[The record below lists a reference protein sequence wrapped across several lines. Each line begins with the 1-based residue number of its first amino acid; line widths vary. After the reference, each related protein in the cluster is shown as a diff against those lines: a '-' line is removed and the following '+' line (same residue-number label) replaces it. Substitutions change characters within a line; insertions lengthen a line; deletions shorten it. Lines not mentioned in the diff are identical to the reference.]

1 MKRFSLAPFAWI
13 AVLVLAG
20 ALPAAAQIDF
30 SGTATADLSGF
41 NEVPSVFSFGGGRF
55 EATVNEDGTSITW
68 DLTYDHLTAPVTQSH
83 IHFAEPHVNGAI
95 VIFFCSNL
103 TSPAPPAGTPACPP
117 PPAHLTGTFTA
128 ANVGAGAAPQGIG
141 AQQIRALLRAMR
153 SGATYVNVHSTK
165 FPGGE
170 IRGQVRFV
178 PTP

>member
-1 MKRFSLAPFAWI
+1 MKRFSLAPLAWI

-41 NEVPSVFSFGGGRF
+41 NEVPAIFSFGGGRF
-55 EATVNEDGTSITW
+55 EATVNADGTSITW
-68 DLTYDHLTAPVTQSH
+68 DLTFDHLSAPVTQSH
-83 IHFAEPHVNGAI
+83 IHFAEEHVNGAI

-103 TSPAPPAGTPACPP
+103 PNPPAGTPACPA

-128 ANVGAGAAPQGIG
+128 SNVGAGAAAQGIG
-141 AQQIRALLRAMR
+141 AQQIKALLRAMR

-170 IRGQVRFV
+170 IRGQVHFE